1 MGLCLGHLGDPR
13 VVSPYPRHGSRH
25 PHASHPSP
33 RGRCLGRPSP
43 RGPVSAAS
51 PLGAPTR
58 PPLPSPLGA
67 PSQPPLPSG
76 PLLSQLCSHLVLA
89 ILTIGCFCLFCL
101 TSSGLCQPPPNRLV
115 FIQGQFC
122 PTRNV
127 RQCLDRCLVF
137 TCGEGSLL
145 LASSASGPPVI
156 RPSGAL
162 ERTCSVASNPWSLAA
177 ASVRGIL
184 QTRRLEWVG
193 HFLLQGIFPTQGLN
207 AGLLQLAGGFFT
219 TEPHGK
225 PQSRTIWPKG
235 QQD

>member
-1 MGLCLGHLGDPR
+1 MCLPTPDRGLVTLMPPTPPLG
-13 VVSPYPRHGSRH
+13 
-25 PHASHPSP
+25 AA
-33 RGRCLGRPSP
+33 
-43 RGPVSAAS
+43 VSAAP
-51 PLGAPTR
+51 PLGGLSQP
-58 PPLPSPLGA
+58 PLPWGPQLSHLSPLPSPLGA